1 MSGWSERVMGQKGF
15 FDVERR
21 LEAISG
27 KGDPLETIKK
37 MVRWEDFRADIEA
50 VTETKPEER
59 KSNAGRK
66 PYDTILKFK
75 IVVLQSLH
83 NLSDEQSEYLIR
95 DRLSFMRFLDLELEE
110 AVPDATTIWLFR
122 EALAE
127 AGLIDQL
134 FERFGQHLEAAGYI
148 ARGGQIIDATIV
160 SVPKQRNTKEENEA
174 IKAGKTPQGW
184 EKQPAKNAQKDT
196 DARWTK
202 KNDESFYGY
211 KNHVGVDKAHKLI
224 RKWDATDAAVHDSQK
239 LDDVLDFSNTGKEV
253 WADSAYRSVQIE
265 AGLKEKGLQ
274 SRIHRRA
281 ARNRPLSERQKSANT
296 TRSKVRARVEHVFGH
311 QQGSMGGKIV
321 RTIGILR
328 ARFKI
333 GMMNL
338 GYNIRRLVQLERVAA
353 CKRTARSPARR
364 QNGPRSGTHLRTSAA
379 TARSAEAELA
389 ESWYCSRCPQGI
401 FGEPTQYRVHG
412 RFRSTELPRRAM
424 RLWAQACPLDQLREC
439 AQRNDS
445 RRLVQSA
452 ICRLSQRL
460 CHAPHGR
467 FRHPEL
473 E

>member
-1 MSGWSERVMGQKGF
+1 MGGWSERVMGQKGF

-21 LEAISG
+21 LEAISAN
-27 KGDPLETIKK
+27 GDPLETIKK

-83 NLSDEQSEYLIR
+83 NLSDEQTEYLIR

-110 AVPDATTIWLFR
+110 
-122 EALAE
+122 
-127 AGLIDQL
+127 
-134 FERFGQHLEAAGYI
+134 AGYI

-211 KNHVGVDKAHKLI
+211 KNHVDVDKAHNLI
-224 RKWDATDAAVHDSQK
+224 RKWDVTNAAVHDSQK
-239 LDDVLDFSNTGKEV
+239 LDDVLDLSNTGKEV
-253 WADSAYRSVQIE
+253 WADSAYRSLASE
-265 AGLKEKGLQ
+265 ARLQEKGLQ

-281 ARNRPLSERQKSANT
+281 ARNRPLSERQASANT
-296 TRSKVRARVEHVFGH
+296 TRSRVRARVEHVFGH
-311 QQGSMGGKIV
+311 QQSSMGGKIV
-321 RTIGILR
+321 RTIGIAR

-338 GYNIRRLVQLERVAA
+338 GYNIRRLVQLERM
-353 CKRTARSPARR
+353 
-364 QNGPRSGTHLRTSAA
+364 A
-379 TARSAEAELA
+379 TAPA
-389 ESWYCSRCPQGI
+389 
-401 FGEPTQYRVHG
+401 
-412 RFRSTELPRRAM
+412 
-424 RLWAQACPLDQLREC
+424 
-439 AQRNDS
+439 
-445 RRLVQSA
+445 
-452 ICRLSQRL
+452 
-460 CHAPHGR
+460 
-467 FRHPEL
+467 
-473 E
+473 